1 MPLSDIGSYASIAG
15 LLVTLWILSDLGRIK
30 SRYLF
35 SARVPELARKL
46 RTHSSNLS
54 AMLNDP
60 AANSS
65 QIAEELAAAE
75 VTVTSLSAKVS
86 GVVKKSATSLAKTI
100 RTTQRTG
107 SDVALLRDTYLAMI
121 KLQEELKNLE
131 LDLKWER

>member
-1 MPLSDIGSYASIAG
+1 M
-15 LLVTLWILSDLGRIK
+15 TLWILSDLRRIK

-46 RTHSSNLS
+46 RTHSSSLS
-54 AMLNDP
+54 DLLNDP

-75 VTVTSLSAKVS
+75 VTVSSLSGKLT
-86 GVVKKSATSLAKTI
+86 GGVKKSANSLAKTI
-100 RTTQRTG
+100 RTTQKTG
-107 SDVALLRDTYLAMI
+107 SDVALLRDIYLAMI